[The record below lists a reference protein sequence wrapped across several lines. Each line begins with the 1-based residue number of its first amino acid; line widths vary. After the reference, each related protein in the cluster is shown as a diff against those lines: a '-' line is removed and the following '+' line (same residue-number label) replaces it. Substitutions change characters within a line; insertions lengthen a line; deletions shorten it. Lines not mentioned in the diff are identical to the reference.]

1 MYNINRTSCGAHTL
15 QLVIGKSLVVC
26 DVFLARAKRLI
37 NFFLSPKQT
46 ELLENAQKEVA
57 ANDDDDIAKTNN
69 KYLHAIGDVPTR
81 WNSSFLAWERIYL
94 LKDAIY
100 AALDILSKNRK
111 NNLQIRKDYNR
122 LNKILLEEDEWDF
135 MLEMINILGPFYK
148 STLMLGASNYVT
160 ISLMYP
166 VIEALKEKFKV
177 ETNYNEYCDE
187 PILESSET
195 VFDEIEKIYL
205 EMCPEQSPTADTN
218 QSTTD
223 SRIKSKKVYQPSLM
237 KTIYVIGN
245 PPNISVPTHFYK
257 VILAIKN
264 KNQKDIDLNI
274 DKDSR
279 DNDDKIYAL
288 ATFVLPNENIPS
300 STPISNFSVP
310 LDALERTTG
319 LTFFEN
325 LVNILPTRQI
335 MMIRNNEFYK

>member
-1 MYNINRTSCGAHTL
+1 TSCGAHTL

-148 STLMLGASNYVT
+148 STLILGASNYVT

-166 VIEALKEKFKV
+166 VVEALKEKFKV
-177 ETNYNEYCDE
+177 ETNYDEYCDE

-195 VFDEIEKIYL
+195 VEEDNDDDNNSNGNSSKDKSKKKKININKPQDMYRLADQVRYNLHKYLNFYWPNLPVEELVACVLDPRVKKLNFITSQKREEVFDILKKIYL

-237 KTIYVIGN
+237 KTIYGK
-245 PPNISVPTHFYK
+245 TK
-257 VILAIKN
+257 EKN
-264 KNQKDIDLNI
+264 LN
-274 DKDSR
+274 
-279 DNDDKIYAL
+279 
-288 ATFVLPNENIPS
+288 E
-300 STPISNFSVP
+300 
-310 LDALERTTG
+310 
-319 LTFFEN
+319 
-325 LVNILPTRQI
+325 
-335 MMIRNNEFYK
+335 